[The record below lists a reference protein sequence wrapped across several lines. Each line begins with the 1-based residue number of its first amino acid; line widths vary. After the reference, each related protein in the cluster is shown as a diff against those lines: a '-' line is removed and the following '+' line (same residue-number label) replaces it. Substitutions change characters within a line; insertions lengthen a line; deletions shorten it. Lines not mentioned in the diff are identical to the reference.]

1 MRQNQRMQQDA
12 EGFAHIRLN
21 TEPRSSS
28 TLYNNRTGSSDR
40 RCNKWFTI
48 SIYIILAITGQSIA
62 RLLENFYYLHKVN
75 KHRKNNGIWTQS
87 LLQFIGFPIL
97 IFPFLF
103 LCFIKQNRRLPYTF
117 IQRSNKYLAIFYFA
131 LGIMMAIQA
140 ASSSQSK
147 FELPFSV
154 FTPVYATQILF
165 TVLTSV
171 VYKKIKFCRWTVISL
186 VFAILA
192 GALTFSSSFAGGPNK
207 HERKY
212 DSGIAYAFTACVFFS
227 GLLVEVH
234 NLFDDVIPDRD
245 DPTYRKLGVFV
256 LRLKMLIFSSFVATV
271 VTVPF
276 VFISGE
282 HQDLKRVMDGF
293 SKGKAA
299 YVKTMVGQ
307 AVAWQIYWV
316 GIVGLVCV
324 VSSVFSNVISVC
336 TWPLV
341 SVLVLLFHYGDNQY
355 DVFNGITIGF
365 AALSVAS
372 YIYMIHKQDSDG
384 DEATS

>member
-1 MRQNQRMQQDA
+1 M
-12 EGFAHIRLN
+12 
-21 TEPRSSS
+21 
-28 TLYNNRTGSSDR
+28 
-40 RCNKWFTI
+40 
-48 SIYIILAITGQSIA
+48 
-62 RLLENFYYLHKVN
+62 
-75 KHRKNNGIWTQS
+75 
-87 LLQFIGFPIL
+87 
-97 IFPFLF
+97 
-103 LCFIKQNRRLPYTF
+103 
-117 IQRSNKYLAIFYFA
+117 
-131 LGIMMAIQA
+131 
-140 ASSSQSK
+140 
-147 FELPFSV
+147 
-154 FTPVYATQILF
+154 
-165 TVLTSV
+165 
-171 VYKKIKFCRWTVISL
+171 SL

-212 DSGIAYAFTACVFFS
+212 DSGISYALTACVFFS
-227 GLLVEVH
+227 GLLAEVH

-245 DPTYRKLGVFV
+245 DPTYRKLGIFAG
-256 LRLKMLIFSSFVATV
+256 LKMLIFSSLVATV

-282 HQDLKRVMDGF
+282 HHDLKRVMDWF
-293 SKGKAA
+293 AKGKAA
-299 YVKTMVGQ
+299 YVKTMVSQ

-341 SVLVLLFHYGDNQY
+341 SLLVLLFHYVDNQY
-355 DVFNGITIGF
+355 DVFNGITIGI

-372 YIYMIHKQDSDG
+372 YIYMIHKQASDGDGDGDG